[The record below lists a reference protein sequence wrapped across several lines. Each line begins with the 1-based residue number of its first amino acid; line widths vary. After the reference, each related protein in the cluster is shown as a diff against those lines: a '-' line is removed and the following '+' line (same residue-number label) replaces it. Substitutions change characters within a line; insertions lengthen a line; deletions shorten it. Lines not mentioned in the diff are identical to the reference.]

1 MSKPWRAGLKVLTS
15 GKITLSK
22 RKTGVWQPGAEYPSD
37 PTEGSAILGGVEK
50 FAHQEN
56 E

>member
-1 MSKPWRAGLKVLTS
+1 MSKPWRTGLEVLTS
-15 GKITLSK
+15 EKKTLSK
-22 RKTGVWQPGAEYPSD
+22 WKTGVWQQGARYQSG